1 MFLQNYMCAPLLDTT
16 SLIHRLKDLG
26 KPQEKFILGNI
37 NEFKQS
43 KLYKEMA
50 KSRDYYDSKNDIL
63 EKKRYYIDRQGTKRE
78 DQHLSNNKLIHPYF
92 KKLVN
97 QKVNYLLAKEFT
109 LQVDEK
115 DEQSTAFRD
124 ACSKYF
130 DKSFMRKLRVV
141 GKQAVING
149 IAWIQVYYDE
159 KGKLNFKRIPSE
171 EVIPFW
177 HDADHTILDAIIR
190 FYTIVEYERDNKT
203 QDIVKVEYYTDEGV
217 WFYEIRDGKLKLDT
231 DRVTY
236 EHPYKGHFKTQ
247 ERDENGNPI
256 VSERVWDK
264 IPFVAFKY
272 NDEERPLLRDVKTL
286 IDNYDR
292 VTSDTA
298 DLIQDIPNSIK
309 VVKGYG
315 GSDKGEF
322 SQNLA
327 TYRTVF
333 VDEAQGGVDLLTSEA
348 DTTCTE
354 AHLTRLKEDIYEAG
368 NGVNIQ
374 KESLSTTS
382 GVALKI
388 RYADLD
394 SDCMAMGNNFAAALE
409 NLCWFIQVDLTSQG
423 EKIDYEKVEFDILFN
438 CDGIINET
446 DVVMNCKNSVGVIS
460 NETIIANH
468 PWVTDLPAEMER
480 LKEQQEEEMELQ
492 LENEQFGINSVN
504 KEINRKMVQGE

>member
-1 MFLQNYMCAPLLDTT
+1 MIFQNYISAAFLDSN
-16 SLIHRLKDLG
+16 SLIHRLKEMN
-26 KPQEKFILGNI
+26 KPQENFILGNI
-37 NEFKQS
+37 NEFKLS
-43 KLYKEMA
+43 PLYKDMK
-50 KSRDYYDSKNDIL
+50 KSQDYYNSKNDIL
-63 EKKRYYIDRQGTKRE
+63 GKERYYIDRQGVKRVDE
-78 DQHLSNNKLIHPYF
+78 HLSNNKLIHPYY

-97 QKVNYLLAKEFT
+97 QKVNYLLSKEFT
-109 LQVDEK
+109 LQVDENN
-115 DEQSTAFRD
+115 EQSTAFRD

-130 DKSFMRKLRVV
+130 DKNFLRKLKVV

-149 IAWIQVYYDE
+149 IAWMQVYYDE
-159 KGKLNFKRIPSE
+159 KGNLGFKRIPSE

-177 HDADHTILDAIIR
+177 HDSDHTILDAVIR
-190 FYTIVEYERDNKT
+190 FYTILEYDKDNNTEEITK
-203 QDIVKVEYYTDEGV
+203 IEYYTQEGV

-231 DRVTY
+231 SKTNGDLLY
-236 EHPYKGHFKTQ
+236 SGHFKTQ
-247 ERDENGNPI
+247 ERDENGNL
-256 VSERVWDK
+256 VTVERVWDK

-272 NDEERPLLRDVKTL
+272 NDEERPLLQDVKTL

-298 DLIQDIPNSIK
+298 DLIEDIPNSIK

-315 GSDKGEF
+315 GTDKGEF

-354 AHLTRLKEDIYEAG
+354 AHLSRLKEDIYEAG

-394 SDCMAMGNNFAAALE
+394 ADCMAMGNNFAAALE
-409 NLCWFIQVDLTSQG
+409 NLCWFIQVDLMSQG
-423 EKIDYEKVEFDILFN
+423 EKINYEDVEFDILFN

-480 LKEQQEEEMELQ
+480 IKKQQEEEMELE

-504 KEINRKMVQGE
+504 KEVNRRMVQGN